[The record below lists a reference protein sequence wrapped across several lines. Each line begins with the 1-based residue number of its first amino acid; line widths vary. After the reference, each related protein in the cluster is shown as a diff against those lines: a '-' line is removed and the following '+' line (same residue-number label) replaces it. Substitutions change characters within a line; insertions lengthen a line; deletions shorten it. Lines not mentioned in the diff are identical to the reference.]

1 MHELIKIDLRQVL
14 ASKLGSK
21 ARFVPKALVRW
32 LERFICADELNGM
45 LARFYPKRGAEFCE
59 AALSDLDVKVE
70 VANPEMFP
78 PVADRRVIFVCNH
91 PLGGLD
97 GVALI
102 AELCRRYG
110 PGVRFVVNDLL
121 MAVEP
126 LSDVFLPINKH
137 GRQSREAIEEINRVM
152 EGPDPVLVF
161 PAGLVS
167 RLGDDGSIRDLKWRK
182 MFVSKAL
189 QHKRDVVPLHFSGEN
204 SASFYTLARRRK
216 RLGLKFNIEMLR
228 LPRELVGSRGKTF
241 RLTVGQRL
249 SWRRLQGAKPEQA
262 ASEVREMCYA
272 LAGHQPNKN

>member
-1 MHELIKIDLRQVL
+1 MDQLIKIDLNRVL
-14 ASKLGSK
+14 AAKLGSK

-32 LERFICADELNGM
+32 LERVICADELNGM
-45 LARFYPKRGAEFCE
+45 LSRFYPKRDAEFCE
-59 AALSDLDVKVE
+59 AALADLDVKVE

-78 PVADRRVIFVCNH
+78 PAADRRVIMVCNH

-126 LSDVFLPINKH
+126 LSGVFLPINKH
-137 GRQSREAIEEINRVM
+137 GRQSRSAIEEINRVM

-167 RLGDDGSIRDLKWRK
+167 RLGDDGRIRDLRWHK

-189 QHKRDVVPLHFSGEN
+189 QYKRDVVPLHFSGEN
-204 SASFYTLARRRK
+204 SPGFYKLARRRK
-216 RLGLKFNIEMLR
+216 RLGIKFNIEMIR
-228 LPRELVGSRGKTF
+228 LPRELVDSRGKTF
-241 RLTVGQRL
+241 RLTVGERIGW
-249 SWRRLQGAKPEQA
+249 SRLQGDRPERVAEQVK
-262 ASEVREMCYA
+262 ERVYA
-272 LAGHQPNKN
+272 LAPHQPNK